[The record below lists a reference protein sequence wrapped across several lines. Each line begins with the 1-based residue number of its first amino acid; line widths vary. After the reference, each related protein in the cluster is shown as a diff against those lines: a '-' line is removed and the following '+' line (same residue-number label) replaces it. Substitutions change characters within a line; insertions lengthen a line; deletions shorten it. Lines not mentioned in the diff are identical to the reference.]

1 MESLYSFQI
10 QMIGWKNNNMFKS
23 IIEIIILTIHVSG
36 TALIISV
43 ILGIPLALLLVNKK
57 TFLSKIIRLIINT
70 GMGFP
75 PVVIGLLVFLLISN
89 QGPFG
94 FTDWLFT
101 TKGMIFAQV
110 ILAIPFVSGLTISAI
125 DAVSPKLI
133 IQVRSL
139 GATKFQEK
147 LAAIQQAQKGIY
159 VAILA
164 AFGRIISEV
173 GAVMLVGGN
182 IEGST
187 RVLSTAIVL
196 ETRQGD
202 FGFAIILGMVL
213 LGIGLIVNGLMM
225 FYSSRNNRG

>member
-1 MESLYSFQI
+1 M
-10 QMIGWKNNNMFKS
+10 WKN
-23 IIEIIILTIHVSG
+23 IIDIILLTIHVSG
-36 TALIISV
+36 TALV
-43 ILGIPLALLLVNKK
+43 IAVLIGIPLALLIVNKSSLVNK
-57 TFLSKIIRLIINT
+57 IIRIIINT

-89 QGPFG
+89 KGPLG
-94 FTDWLFT
+94 FTEWLFT
-101 TKGMIFAQV
+101 PKGMILAQV

-133 IQVRSL
+133 LQVRSL

-147 LAAIQQAQKGIY
+147 IAAICQAHKGIII
-159 VAILA
+159 AILA

-182 IEGST
+182 IDGST

-196 ETRQGD
+196 ETRKGE
-202 FGFAIILGMVL
+202 FEFAIILGMIL
-213 LGIGLIVNGLMM
+213 LGIGLLVNGFMM
-225 FYSSRNNRG
+225 FFSSREHHG

>member
-1 MESLYSFQI
+1 M
-10 QMIGWKNNNMFKS
+10 WKDIFD
-23 IIEIIILTIHVSG
+23 IIVLTIHVSG
-36 TALIISV
+36 TALV
-43 ILGIPLALLLVNKK
+43 IAVLLGIPLALMVVSKNSLFNKV
-57 TFLSKIIRLIINT
+57 IRLIINT

-89 QGPFG
+89 RGPLG

-101 TKGMIFAQV
+101 PFGMILAQV
-110 ILAIPFVSGLTISAI
+110 ILAVPFVSGLTISAI

-133 IQVRSL
+133 LQVRSL

-147 LAAIQQAQKGIY
+147 YAAICQAQRGMYI
-159 VAILA
+159 AILA

-196 ETRQGD
+196 ETRQGE
-202 FGFAIILGMVL
+202 FAFAIILGMIL
-213 LGIGLIVNGLMM
+213 LGIGLMVNGLMM
-225 FYSSRNNRG
+225 FFSSRNNRQYD

>member
-1 MESLYSFQI
+1 M
-10 QMIGWKNNNMFKS
+10 WKNIFD
-23 IIEIIILTIHVSG
+23 IIVLTIHVSG
-36 TALIISV
+36 TALLISV
-43 ILGIPLALLLVNKK
+43 LIGIPIALVIVNKK
-57 TFLSKIIRLIINT
+57 SIVNKIIRIIINT

-89 QGPFG
+89 RGPLG
-94 FTDWLFT
+94 FTDWLFSPT
-101 TKGMIFAQV
+101 GMILAQV

-125 DAVSPKLI
+125 ETVPPKLI
-133 IQVRSL
+133 LQVRSM

-147 LAAIQQAQKGIY
+147 MAAIIQAHKGIY
-159 VAILA
+159 IAILA

-196 ETRQGD
+196 ETRQGN
-202 FGFAIILGMVL
+202 FEFAIILGMIL
-213 LGIGLIVNGLMM
+213 LGIGLLVNGLMM
-225 FYSSRNNRG
+225 FFGSRKNLG